1 MQHLLRR
8 IIISLVCSLV
18 NIDGDKGAKS
28 LIGTKW
34 QSSKTERD
42 FRGAQSTCACR
53 GSAPRHCLCMCRL
66 CVCDN
71 SVTCCTAG
79 HLIKKHPSNLSH
91 NYNCITCSLIHLPGS
106 VWHSWLL
113 SCFQQHHLY
122 FIINLPWKYFLP
134 PPTKEV
140 EFPQKLYLPQVQ
152 DRKDSF

>member
-1 MQHLLRR
+1 MVQ
-8 IIISLVCSLV
+8 
-18 NIDGDKGAKS
+18 NGK
-28 LIGTKW
+28 
-34 QSSKTERD
+34 
-42 FRGAQSTCACR
+42 
-53 GSAPRHCLCMCRL
+53 APRLKGTSGELSQLVLAEDLPQDICLCMCRL